1 MSRQVLERIIA
12 LLRARQISFELFEHE
27 PVRTSEEAAFMRAQR
42 SGLSPEEHLKR
53 GAKAMVL
60 RSEGMENCT
69 CQVAQLV
76 QFADSEM
83 RLNHDTNCAFRYK
96 FIQVVISA
104 AKKVDLAKVK
114 KLLNTDSLSLASPIE
129 VENAIDCVPGSV
141 PPFGSLFNIPVYVDK
156 SLLSNEFMDF
166 SAGEKTVSIEMKVKD
181 WQALV
186 KPVVCD
192 VACRE
197 G

>member
-12 LLRARQISFELFEHE
+12 LLRAKQISFELFEHE

-42 SGLSPEEHLKR
+42 SGLTPEEHLKC

-60 RSEGMENCT
+60 RSEG
-69 CQVAQLV
+69 
-76 QFADSEM
+76 
-83 RLNHDTNCAFRYK
+83 K

-114 KLLNTDSLSLASPIE
+114 KLLNTDSLSLASPQE
-129 VENAIDCVPGSV
+129 VEKVIDSVPGSV
-141 PPFGSLFNIPVYVDK
+141 PPFGNLFNIPVYVDK

-181 WQALV
+181 WQAV
-186 KPVVCD
+186 VNPVICD
-192 VACRE
+192 VALTL
-197 G
+197 